1 MKNVFEQWSDM
12 IFKKAEAETLL
23 PVEEELQ

>member
-12 IFKKAEAETLL
+12 IFEKAEAETLEAL
-23 PVEEELQ
+23 REKSQ